1 MGGCRVLAGEGR
13 VPVTERWVGSAKR
26 HREDGEAGWCQDV
39 PKVTKWDNEGPW
51 GHWGVGGG
59 VWGGSRGGHSRLG
72 GLKGFS
78 WHRGAHGEGTHSHG
92 PDPLPGG
99 SHAGEDGEEESAEEE
114 EGAGEPAGALTAD
127 GASCDP
133 GVTGRTDGTIPVLP
147 EPPGS
152 QQQPRGQGPGLPR
165 HNPRTEPKLPLGHV
179 GWGQKK
185 SLVPGLHVALSPHL
199 SPRPAHAT
207 THPAPPPSRGSP
219 QPRPHLPFSY

>member
-1 MGGCRVLAGEGR
+1 MLEGVCGVGAEGG
-13 VPVTERWVGSAKR
+13 T
-26 HREDGEAGWCQDV
+26 AGWAASRASPGTEV
-39 PKVTKWDNEGPW
+39 LTVR
-51 GHWGVGGG
+51 GHTAMGQTPC
-59 VWGGSRGGHSRLG
+59 LG
-72 GLKGFS
+72 GPTQVKM
-78 WHRGAHGEGTHSHG
+78 
-92 PDPLPGG
+92 
-99 SHAGEDGEEESAEEE
+99 ESAEEE
-114 EGAGEPAGALTAD
+114 EGAGEPVGALMAD

-133 GVTGRTDGTIPVLP
+133 GVMGRTDGTIPVLP

-165 HNPRTEPKLPLGHV
+165 HNPRTEPKLPLGHL